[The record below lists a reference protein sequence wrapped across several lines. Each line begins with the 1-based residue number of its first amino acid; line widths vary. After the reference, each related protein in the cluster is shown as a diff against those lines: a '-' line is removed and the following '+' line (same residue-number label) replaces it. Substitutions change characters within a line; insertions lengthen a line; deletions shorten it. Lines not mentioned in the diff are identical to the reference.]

1 VYKRQKYIDRI
12 VPFIDKPVIKVI
24 TGMRRTGKSTIMI
37 QLADH
42 LKESGVGSE
51 KIIYINMESLD
62 NSRFLDIHELHRF
75 VREQKIKAGGKIYL
89 FIDEVQEIPD
99 WEKAVNSFFADDDAD
114 IFVTGSNSKLLSGE
128 LATLLA
134 GRYVE
139 FNVYPLVFSEFSE
152 VVKNKS
158 EIIPR
163 FNQFLK
169 YGGMP
174 GIHHLE
180 FEEPNI
186 YQYLSSIRDSV
197 VLKDVVSRNNIRDI
211 DLLDKII
218 AFVFDNAGHV
228 MSSRKIAEFFK
239 NERRSVGH
247 ETIINYLN
255 YLESAFIIK
264 RVPRYDLKGKKLLET
279 NEKIYLTDIGL
290 RHTLFG
296 YREKDINL
304 FLENIVF
311 IELKARGYD
320 VKIGK
325 IDDFEVDFIA
335 ERGGERI
342 YVQVCYLLTDETVRN
357 RETRPF
363 FKINDNFPKYL
374 LTMDTVPESSE
385 NGIIRRYIPDW
396 LMEQK

>member
-1 VYKRQKYIDRI
+1 MYVRQKYINRI
-12 VPFIDKPVIKVI
+12 IPFIDKPVIKII
-24 TGMRRTGKSTIMI
+24 TGIRRSGKSTIMI
-37 QLADH
+37 QLLNH
-42 LKESGVGSE
+42 LKDSGVNSE

-62 NSRFLDIHELHRF
+62 NSRFLDIHELHKF
-75 VREQKIKAGGKIYL
+75 VREQKIKTGGKIYL

-99 WEKAVNSFFADDDAD
+99 WEKVVNSFFADDDAD

-128 LATLLA
+128 LATLLT

-139 FNVYPLVFSEFSE
+139 FNVYPLVFSEFSA
-152 VVKNKS
+152 VIKNKS

-174 GIHHLE
+174 GIHHLQ
-180 FEEPNI
+180 FEELNI

-197 VLKDVVSRNNIRDI
+197 VLKDVISRNNIRDI
-211 DLLDKII
+211 DLLNKII
-218 AFVFDNAGHV
+218 AFVFDNAGNV
-228 MSSRKIAEFFK
+228 MSSRKIAEFFN

-247 ETIINYLN
+247 ETILNYLD

-264 RVPRYDLKGKKLLET
+264 RVPRYNLKGKKLLET
-279 NEKIYLTDIGL
+279 NEKIYLTDIGF
-290 RHTLFG
+290 RHALFG
-296 YREKDINL
+296 YREKDISL

-311 IELKARGYD
+311 IELKSRGYD

-325 IDDFEVDFIA
+325 IDDLEVDFIA
-335 ERGGERI
+335 ERTGEKMYI
-342 YVQVCYLLTDETVRN
+342 QVCYLLTDEAVRN

-374 LTMDTVPESSE
+374 LTMDTIPESSE
-385 NGIIRRYIPDW
+385 DGIIRKYLPSW
-396 LMEQK
+396 LMEY